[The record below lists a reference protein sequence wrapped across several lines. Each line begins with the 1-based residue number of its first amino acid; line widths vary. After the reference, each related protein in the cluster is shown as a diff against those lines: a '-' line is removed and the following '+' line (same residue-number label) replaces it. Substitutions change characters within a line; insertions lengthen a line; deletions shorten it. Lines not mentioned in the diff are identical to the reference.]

1 MIHLFLAAALAV
13 APAPAPA
20 PAHQGHADHGGGKEA
35 ECKMECCKGDK
46 PMACCEKMKAASKTA
61 EAPPAE
67 GHGAHEH
74 DH

>member
-13 APAPAPA
+13 ASAPVAAPA
-20 PAHQGHADHGGGKEA
+20 QDHADHKGMDA
-35 ECKMECCKGDK
+35 ECKMDCCKGGK
-46 PMACCEKMKAASKTA
+46 PMPCCEKMKAAKKTA
-61 EAPPAE
+61 EAPASE

>member
-1 MIHLFLAAALAV
+1 MIHFFLAAALTV
-13 APAPAPA
+13 APAPAPT
-20 PAHQGHADHGGGKEA
+20 PSQDHADHHGSKQA

-46 PMACCEKMKAASKTA
+46 PMPCCEKMKAAGKTA
-61 EAPPAE
+61 DAPAAE